1 MDSLTLTG
9 TLVLM
14 AALLY
19 LSGWFSGTE
28 TAITS
33 ISPTDLAILKQRNKK
48 NVRYLVRLKE
58 NMDRTLVALLIGN
71 NVVNI
76 LLSALAALI
85 ANSIFR
91 VAGVSIAIGVLT
103 FFIIIFG
110 EITPKSNAVMHRMD
124 VSCNHARVLY
134 YFSWVLGPFITVFIF
149 LSEHII
155 RLLGGRVRKH
165 SLFVSDE
172 SIKSLASLGE
182 EQGVIKPIERDIIH
196 KVFTF
201 GDLRIEQ
208 IMLPISQVFSVPHTA
223 SVTEAKELIAK
234 RGYTR
239 VPVFYDT
246 TIIGVIYS
254 KDLLLEEDTGS
265 VVSAMRRPFFVPA
278 SSEATSVFNAMKKN
292 RVHMAIVTDDENRH
306 IGIVTLEDIIEEL
319 VGNIQDEFY
328 ELHG

>member
-1 MDSLTLTG
+1 M
-9 TLVLM
+9 
-14 AALLY
+14 
-19 LSGWFSGTE
+19 
-28 TAITS
+28 
-33 ISPTDLAILKQRNKK
+33 LKQRNKK
-48 NVRYLVRLKE
+48 NVRYLERLKE
-58 NMDRTLVALLIGN
+58 NMDRTLVALLVGN

-76 LLSALAALI
+76 MLSALAALL

-110 EITPKSNAVMHRMD
+110 EITPKSNAVMHSMD
-124 VSCNHARVLY
+124 VSCSHARVLY
-134 YFSWVLGPFITVFIF
+134 YFSWVLGPLITVFIF
-149 LSEHII
+149 LSEHLI
-155 RLLGGRVRKH
+155 RLSGGRVRKH

-223 SVTEAKELIAK
+223 TVAEAKELIAK

-254 KDLLLEEDTGS
+254 KDLLLEEKGT
-265 VVSAMRRPFFVPA
+265 VVSAMRKPFFVPA
-278 SSEATSVFNAMKKN
+278 SSEATHVFNAMKKN

-306 IGIVTLEDIIEEL
+306 IGIVTLEDILEEL
-319 VGNIQDEFY
+319 VGNIRDEFF